1 MKSKFKRN
9 RSVPRRYWLTPLVS
23 VLCLLISPSL
33 SYPGAIKGFPD
44 IIVCTQADGGKVVLR
59 IMQTFADGS
68 AAYRGRGNNVGIVGA
83 DGVLRR
89 KNHPDCNGK
98 TLKQLRD
105 EGKAF
110 DLVK

>member
-1 MKSKFKRN
+1 MEPKIERN
-9 RSVPRRYWLTPLVS
+9 LSMMQKYWLTPLVS

-33 SYPGAIKGFPD
+33 SYPGAIEGFPD
-44 IIVCTQADGGKVVLR
+44 IIVCKKAYGGKVVLR
-59 IMQTFADGS
+59 IVETFADGS

-83 DGVLRR
+83 DNIVRR
-89 KNHPDCNGK
+89 ENAPDCNGK
-98 TLKQLRD
+98 TLKQLRG